1 MSVKCLQCKND
12 MVVEGIILN
21 QPDYVAPKAYFR
33 PKGLPF
39 YAVFGTNVP
48 MENTFYSCKFCG
60 FLWSK
65 IDVTRLNTVASH
77 GGVYGAKSHALKDD
91 DVYDLGEEKG
101 NL

>member
-1 MSVKCLQCKND
+1 MSVKCLQCKNET
-12 MVVEGIILN
+12 VVEGIILN
-21 QPDYVAPKAYFR
+21 QPDYVSPKAYFR

-65 IDVTRLNTVASH
+65 IDTTRLSAVASRSSSS
-77 GGVYGAKSHALKDD
+77 YGTKTQVLKDN
-91 DVYDLGEEKG
+91 DVYELGEDKK
-101 NL
+101 

>member
-1 MSVKCLQCKND
+1 MAIKCLQCKNET
-12 MVVEGIILN
+12 VVEGIILN

-39 YAVFGTNVP
+39 YAVFGTNVL

-65 IDVTRLNTVASH
+65 IDTARLSAVTSRSSNP
-77 GGVYGAKSHALKDD
+77 YGQKSQVLKDNN
-91 DVYDLGEEKG
+91 VYELDKG
-101 NL
+101 